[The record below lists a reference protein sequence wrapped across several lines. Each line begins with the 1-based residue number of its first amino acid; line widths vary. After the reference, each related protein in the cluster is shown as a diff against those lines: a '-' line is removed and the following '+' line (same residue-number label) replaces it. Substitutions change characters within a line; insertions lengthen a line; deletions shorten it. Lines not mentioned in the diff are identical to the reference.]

1 MTFNPV
7 EKSLYGIINVF
18 RLFKHLCIASHTH
31 IQNNNGDEN
40 IRSTNAESN
49 WLTNKTLTAQLY
61 ISKNQ
66 IQKEK

>member
-1 MTFNPV
+1 MMTFNPV

-49 WLTNKTLTAQLY
+49 
-61 ISKNQ
+61 
-66 IQKEK
+66 